1 MAKADNPAE
10 ATPPTFEPSMCL
22 AETGVGALQLDLVI
36 AQIQAMMQGA
46 TRDNP
51 LDWAQKGRDG
61 QPSSP
66 KAEK

>member
-1 MAKADNPAE
+1 
-10 ATPPTFEPSMCL
+10 MCL